1 MRPDAFHCPEAG
13 SFHRSFAG
21 HDTFVPAPLPPTIA
35 YDSPLVMALSR
46 ADATLSELSGIGRQ
60 LPNPHLLIAPYLRQ
74 EAVLSS
80 RIEGTQTE
88 FAELLRADVG
98 DDQGSLQAV
107 ADRLEVRNYIAAM
120 EEGIALLGTGRP
132 ISLNLVRALHATLME
147 GVRGD
152 HAAAGQ
158 FRTIQNWTGG
168 SSIDQAVYVPPP
180 PELLMP
186 SLDNWERFVND
197 MGTMPD
203 LVQCAIMHEQF
214 EAIHPFNDGNG
225 RMGRLLVPLFLM
237 DRHRLSQPLLNLSS
251 YIEPH
256 RGEYY
261 DRLQRV
267 RTDCDWDGWLHFF
280 LEGVT
285 QTAQRATDQSI
296 HLVTMREDFLLRTRE
311 KPNAQ
316 ALVDALFVNPFI
328 TARRAR
334 TLLGVTDPTAR
345 NALTALEGMNIVT
358 LIDRQRPALYLSE
371 PILEVLEGLGPRRS

>member
-13 SFHRSFAG
+13 AFHRSFAG
-21 HDTFVPAPLPPTIA
+21 HDTFVPAPLPPVIA
-35 YDSPLVMALSR
+35 YDSLLVMALSR
-46 ADATLSELSGIGRQ
+46 ADAALSELSGVGRQ

-98 DDQGSLQAV
+98 VDQGSLQAV

-120 EEGIALLGTGRP
+120 EEGIALLNTGRP
-132 ISLNLVRALHATLME
+132 ITLNLVRALHATLME

-152 HAAAGQ
+152 LAAAGQ
-158 FRTIQNWTGG
+158 FRALQNWIGG

-197 MGTMPD
+197 TGAMPD

-237 DRHRLSQPLLNLSS
+237 DRRRLSQPLLNISS

-296 HLVTMREDFLLRTRE
+296 RLVTMREDFLQRTRE

-345 NALTALEGMNIVT
+345 NALTALEAINIVT

-371 PILEVLEGLGPRRS
+371 PILEILEGLGPSRS

>member
-1 MRPDAFHCPEAG
+1 
-13 SFHRSFAG
+13 
-21 HDTFVPAPLPPTIA
+21 
-35 YDSPLVMALSR
+35 MALSR

-147 GVRGD
+147 GARGD

-197 MGTMPD
+197 TGTMPD

>member
-1 MRPDAFHCPEAG
+1 MRPEAFHCPDAG
-13 SFHRSFAG
+13 TFHRSFAG
-21 HDTFVPAPLPPTIA
+21 HDTFVPASLPPVIA
-35 YDSPLVMALSR
+35 YDPPLVMALSR
-46 ADATLSELSGIGRQ
+46 ADAALSELSGIGRQ

-98 DDQGSLQAV
+98 DDHGSVRAM
-107 ADRLEVRNYIAAM
+107 ADRQEVRNYIAAT
-120 EEGIALLGTGRP
+120 EEGIALLRTGRP
-132 ISLNLVRALHATLME
+132 ITLNLVRGLHATLMA

-158 FRTIQNWTGG
+158 FRTVQNWIGG
-168 SSIDQAVYVPPP
+168 VTIDQAVYVPPP
-180 PELLMP
+180 PELLMS
-186 SLDNWERFVND
+186 SLDDWERFVNNR
-197 MGTMPD
+197 GAMPD

-225 RMGRLLVPLFLM
+225 RIGRLLVPLFLM
-237 DRHRLSQPLLNLSS
+237 DRGRLSQPLLHLSS

-261 DRLQRV
+261 DCLQRV
-267 RTDCDWDGWLHFF
+267 RTACDWDGWLHFF

-296 HLVTMREDFLLRTRE
+296 RLVTLREDFLQRTRE

-316 ALVDALFVNPFI
+316 ALVDALFVNPYI

-334 TLLGVTDPTAR
+334 TLLAVTDPTAR
-345 NALTALEGMNIVT
+345 NVLTALERLNIVT
-358 LIDRQRPALYLSE
+358 LIDQQRPALYLSE
-371 PILEVLEGLGPRRS
+371 PILEVFEGLGPIRP